1 MKQPSLDPKAGPTL
15 VWGTFDKG
23 KPRVRILLKGLSE
36 AGYTL
41 IEYHSSPWDGIEDK
55 SQIQGFFNKFRI
67 AIDWL
72 SRYPWLLFRY
82 YFAPKHTFVLLPY
95 LSHLDVLM
103 LWPFAKLRGAKI
115 IWDVFVP
122 LYSTVIEDR
131 QLVAKGSKAARL
143 IYAVEWLSTRAADVL
158 FLDTKAHAEHFSR
171 LYNLPKA
178 SVGSVMVG
186 VEPEHFSPLS
196 HSELVT
202 NQENEP
208 LVKVLFY
215 GQFIPLQG
223 VDTIFEAARQSQGSR
238 LRWTII
244 GNGQT
249 ASRWKEELARSPI
262 ENLSWLEW
270 VDYNALIEQIERAD
284 VGLGIF
290 GSTEKSDLVVPNKVY
305 QMLASGKPVITRR
318 SQAMEALLAD
328 QDLNL
333 ILVDED
339 DPQALLDA
347 IQAFAPKNMSLQA
360 DASLPLVADKF
371 GPLAVAEQYT
381 RMLEDFSALKKKD
394 S

>member
-1 MKQPSLDPKAGPTL
+1 MKQPSVDPKADVTV

-36 AGYTL
+36 AGYPL

-67 AIDWL
+67 VIDWL

-82 YFAPKHTFVLLPY
+82 CFAPKHKFVLLPY
-95 LSHLDVLM
+95 LSHFDVLV
-103 LWPFAKLRGAKI
+103 LWPFAKIRGAKI

-122 LYSTVIEDR
+122 LYSGVIEDR
-131 QLVAKGSKAARL
+131 QLVAKGAIAACL

-158 FLDTKAHAEHFSR
+158 FLDTKAHAEHFTR
-171 LYNLPKA
+171 CYNLPKA

-186 VEPEHFSPLS
+186 VEPEHFSPPS
-196 HSELVT
+196 RSELVT

-249 ASRWKEELARSPI
+249 ASGWKEELARSPI

-270 VDYNALIEQIERAD
+270 VDYNALIEHIERTD

-318 SQAMEALLAD
+318 SRAMEALLAD

-339 DPQALLDA
+339 DPQGLIDA
-347 IQAFAPKNMSLQA
+347 IQAFAAKNVSQQA
-360 DASLPLVADKF
+360 DASPPLVADKF

-381 RMLEDFSALKKKD
+381 QMLRDFLARTTKD
-394 S
+394 T